1 MNTAVIYK
9 SHYGSTEIYAKW
21 LAKDLDADLLQAEQ
35 VKPADLQKY
44 QTIVYGG
51 GLYAGGV
58 NGIALLT
65 KNFELIKDKALY
77 LFTVGAADVTDP
89 ENLKNIR
96 SALEQ
101 KLPPAMR
108 EKLHI
113 YHLRGGMRYSKMNF
127 MHRTMMNMMVKM
139 LRKKAENELRAEDK
153 IMLETYG
160 QDIDFT
166 DRAAI
171 VPLVADIRAGAKS
184 Q

>member
-1 MNTAVIYK
+1 MKTVVIYK
-9 SHYGSTEIYAKW
+9 SHYGSTETYAKW
-21 LAKDLDADLLQAEQ
+21 LAEDLGADLRQADR

-96 SALEQ
+96 GALEQ
-101 KLPPAMR
+101 KLPPVMR
-108 EKLHI
+108 ERLHI
-113 YHLRGGMRYSKMNF
+113 YHLRGGMRYSKMSL

-139 LRKKAENELRAEDK
+139 LRKKPENELRAEDK

-160 QDIDFT
+160 QDVDFT
-166 DRAAI
+166 DQAAI
-171 VPLVADIRAGAKS
+171 APLVADIRTNAKL